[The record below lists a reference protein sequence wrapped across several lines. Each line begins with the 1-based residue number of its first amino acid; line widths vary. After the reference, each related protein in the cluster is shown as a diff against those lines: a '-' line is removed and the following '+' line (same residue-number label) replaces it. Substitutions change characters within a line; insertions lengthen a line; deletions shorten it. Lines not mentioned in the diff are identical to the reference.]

1 MTPGSRTCRVAA
13 QQGHP
18 QHPADAAELSNGPT
32 RKWPSD
38 RRMMMCGAS
47 GQSPYRPD
55 ADKAAEKAP
64 GGRLSAAILISV
76 IISIQLRP
84 AQPSTSGHPCAGPS
98 APPSAIRSNG
108 VTGRAFRQPPMPTGA
123 TSGSSPSAAR
133 CRDSGRRVDGRRHGR
148 QEICAHLIAQRRNLA
163 RDVFLL
169 QRTQKLQELGC
180 TCSKTRQQ
188 TTVKG
193 MT

>member
-1 MTPGSRTCRVAA
+1 MSGCGPAGPSAA
-13 QQGHP
+13 SSGRR
-18 QHPADAAELSNGPT
+18 AELSNGPT

-55 ADKAAEKAP
+55 ADKAATGGEGTWRPVISRHPHQRHHQHPITP
-64 GGRLSAAILISV
+64 GRAIDRRTSLCRPICAAISFTDPIK
-76 IISIQLRP
+76 
-84 AQPSTSGHPCAGPS
+84 A
-98 APPSAIRSNG
+98 NG
-108 VTGRAFRQPPMPTGA
+108 VTGRAFRQPQMPTGA

-133 CRDSGRRVDGRRHGR
+133 CRDSGRRVDGRRHRR
-148 QEICAHLIAQRRNLA
+148 QEIGAHLIAQRRYLA

-169 QRTQKLQELGC
+169 QRTHKLQELGC
-180 TCSKTRQQ
+180 TCSKTPADDSQD
-188 TTVKG
+188 